1 MMKIIHRHNDPL
13 YSIRKIWNPVL
24 YQGSNKKSR
33 YFEGWYFK
41 LVSEGGK
48 HIWSIIPGISIT
60 TDSNRHAF
68 IQLINGKTAETFYI
82 KYSLGDFRF
91 SKKEFLVEIGRSRF
105 SYAGLEVN
113 IDDPASG
120 LKVQGRIGFENV
132 HPLEPTLLNPGIM
145 GWYSFV
151 PFMECYHGLVSMDH
165 NLSGNLKINGEKIS
179 MDGGKGYAEKD
190 WGRSMPSAWIWMQTN
205 HFQAEG
211 VSLMLSI
218 AKIPWLRNSFTG
230 FLCVLLLN
238 GKIHRFATYTGAMI
252 EHIELTGDKLATSIT
267 DHKYRLQIT
276 ASHASRGMLAAPLN
290 GAMDRR
296 IAESVDAQIEL
307 KVTNMDSEII
317 FAGKGV
323 YAGLELVGDM
333 DELPV

>member
-1 MMKIIHRHNDPL
+1 MMKIIQRHNHPL
-13 YSIRKIWNPVL
+13 YSIRKTWNPVL
-24 YQGSNKKSR
+24 FQGTKKKSR

-48 HIWSIIPGISIT
+48 HIWSVIPGVSIT
-60 TDSNRHAF
+60 GDNNRHAF
-68 IQLINGKTAETFYI
+68 IQLINGKTAETWYV
-82 KYSLGDFRF
+82 KYPLGDFRF
-91 SKKEFLVEIGRSRF
+91 SQKEFLVETGRSRF
-105 SYAGLEVN
+105 SYEGLDLN

-120 LKVQGRIGFENV
+120 LKVYGTIGFRNIR
-132 HPLEPTLLNPGIM
+132 PLESTLLNPGIM

-165 NLSGNLKINGEKIS
+165 DLSGNLIINGEKIS
-179 MDGGKGYAEKD
+179 MKDGKGYAEKD
-190 WGRSMPSAWIWMQTN
+190 WGRSMPSAWIWMQSN
-205 HFQAEG
+205 HFEKEG

-218 AKIPWLRNSFTG
+218 AKIPWLRSSFTG

-238 GKIHRFATYTGAMI
+238 GKIHRFATYTGAVI
-252 EHIELTGDKLATSIT
+252 EHIELTGDNLSTSIT
-267 DHKYRLQIT
+267 NNEYRLQIT

-296 IAESVDAQIEL
+296 IAESVDAHIEL
-307 KVTNMDSEII
+307 KVTHNAGEII
-317 FAGKGV
+317 FAGTGV
-323 YAGLELVGDM
+323 HAGLELVGDM